1 MGKAYNA
8 REYAISTYVKQTSL
22 PRSSSVSLF
31 SPAVLPSL
39 ETRKESGGGLSSLS
53 LCLFFVQSIYRA
65 VGTGSEGGH
74 YYLTKEEE
82 GRPLEMVGPIPRSCV
97 RAGGMLRPLLN
108 KREANGEEGV
118 LKRLHDRCTTY
129 SKGRGKK
136 ISFFDIQQIVFCEVA
151 APKISQGLWG
161 LRVGLCS
168 HFKRS
173 FFFVGHATTHATKSR
188 AVQHGV
194 HVRFFFL

>member
-1 MGKAYNA
+1 MGSGEGVQCTGIRDLDVRKTN
-8 REYAISTYVKQTSL
+8 K
-22 PRSSSVSLF
+22 SSPLF
-31 SPAVLPSL
+31 FCFAVLPRRPPL
-39 ETRKESGGGLSSLS
+39 PRDTKGVRGGALFSLS

-82 GRPLEMVGPIPRSCV
+82 GRPLEMVGLIPRSCV

-108 KREANGEEGV
+108 KREANGEEGA

-136 ISFFDIQQIVFCEVA
+136 Y
-151 APKISQGLWG
+151 
-161 LRVGLCS
+161 
-168 HFKRS
+168 
-173 FFFVGHATTHATKSR
+173 
-188 AVQHGV
+188 
-194 HVRFFFL
+194 RFSTSSK